1 MGQLLSTLRFD
12 CMTAACGGVVTVRQ
26 GDLYGF
32 FGGDGLYAPCV
43 WEDAG
48 IFEEGLAWVR
58 QDGKLGFVSERG
70 ERAYPTGVRLSGKR
84 LGNRFTT
91 GGGVC

>member
-12 CMTAACGGVVTVRQ
+12 RMTAACAGVATVRQ

-43 WEDAG
+43 REKADY
-48 IFEEGLAWVR
+48 FREGLAQVKRGGRW
-58 QDGKLGFVSERG
+58 GFID
-70 ERAYPTGVRLSGKR
+70 
-84 LGNRFTT
+84 
-91 GGGVC
+91 